1 VDCLN
6 INQIIACVLILVS
19 ALFFF
24 VSLET
29 HSSTE
34 ASLHL
39 SPALFPMIMS
49 VFLGLL
55 SLLLF
60 FQKQQPATVQPDQQ
74 REEGQQAA
82 DSGPRRKNKLA
93 IVYMAATLVYLL
105 LVPYLGFFPATALLL
120 LFLFREIGIS
130 WGRRLIYIVSVLLIT
145 YLVFAE
151 LLSISFP
158 QGYLQYL
165 LD

>member
-1 VDCLN
+1 MN
-6 INQIIACVLILVS
+6 INQIIACALILVS

-29 HSSTE
+29 HSSNE
-34 ASLHL
+34 ASLRL
-39 SPALFPMIMS
+39 SPALFPIILS

-60 FQKQQPATVQPDQQ
+60 FQKQQPAAVQPDQQ
-74 REEGQQAA
+74 REEGKQAA
-82 DSGPRRKNKLA
+82 DSGPRRKNKLT